1 MVRHGGSGAQPCAS
15 VLPFPLR
22 LCIHVSPLPSRP
34 RHRLCA
40 TAAIAA
46 KTLPLPCI
54 TAHACRQQQFDC
66 AARRPPGRRDRL
78 GPRKCEPN
86 RRQSSPPLWTTH
98 HTHGSN
104 HLGFSAKWR
113 WPPGNNLTPSHRSR
127 RGSDPAMPWLFAGL
141 LPLAAAA
148 ISADR
153 RWATC
158 PRPSRA
164 RCGRHGRPR
173 APLLVNSYFNHY

>member
-113 WPPGNNLTPSHRSR
+113 WPPGNNLLPTVLAAVQTPRC
-127 RGSDPAMPWLFAGL
+127 RGCLQGFFLWLRLPSPLTADGL
-141 LPLAAAA
+141 LAHAQAAHGAAATA
-148 ISADR
+148 G
-153 RWATC
+153 
-158 PRPSRA
+158 PV
-164 RCGRHGRPR
+164 H
-173 APLLVNSYFNHY
+173 HY